1 MPLRCDRSRVE
12 VKRVQEKVSRWLA
25 NYDFVSDFNP
35 YLLKVSSAQIDERT
49 TIAMDFSDIS
59 KEFGGNGMEGM
70 EMGWISW
77 VYCDGA

>member
-1 MPLRCDRSRVE
+1 MPLRCDRSGVE

-49 TIAMDFSDIS
+49 TIAMDFSDSFEPLKKTILPL
-59 KEFGGNGMEGM
+59 F
-70 EMGWISW
+70 
-77 VYCDGA
+77 CRAF